1 MYIYL
6 NIHFFV
12 CFNIYL
18 NMRRMHLKKKVKCK
32 KIHNLSKKLLITFV
46 ISTILFGNIY
56 IYNQKVSPLLMNYA
70 ENKIQELASI
80 VITESL
86 NDNLMESLKSEE
98 LFVVTKTDNQI
109 ETIDFNPVV
118 INKIIIDSLMI
129 IRKTLN
135 NSNNLQKE
143 KISIGSILN
152 NPFLNNKGPKLTI
165 TYETTNDLSANLS
178 NKITPYGINNAII
191 ETFIN
196 VDLTFNIVIPLSTK
210 KIKSNLFIPISIKI
224 IEGKVPE
231 YYMNGY
237 NENSSILSI
246 PVK

>member
-1 MYIYL
+1 
-6 NIHFFV
+6 
-12 CFNIYL
+12 
-18 NMRRMHLKKKVKCK
+18 MRRMHLKKKVKCK
-32 KIHNLSKKLLITFV
+32 KIHNLSKKSLIIFIITM
-46 ISTILFGNIY
+46 ILFCNVY
-56 IYNQKVSPLLMNYA
+56 IYNQKISPLLISYA
-70 ENKIQELASI
+70 ENKVQELASI

-86 NDNLMESLKSEE
+86 DDNLMKNLNSERM
-98 LFVVTKTDNQI
+98 FIVTKNNNQI

-118 INKIIIDSLMI
+118 INKIIIDSLTI
-129 IRKTLN
+129 IRKSLI
-135 NSNNLQKE
+135 NSTNLQKDR
-143 KISIGSILN
+143 IPIGSILN

-165 TYETTNDLSANLS
+165 IYEITNELSANL
-178 NKITPYGINNAII
+178 NNRITPYGINNAII

-196 VDLTFNIVIPLSTK
+196 IDVTFNIVIPMTKK
-210 KIKSNLFIPISIKI
+210 KIKSNILIPISIKI